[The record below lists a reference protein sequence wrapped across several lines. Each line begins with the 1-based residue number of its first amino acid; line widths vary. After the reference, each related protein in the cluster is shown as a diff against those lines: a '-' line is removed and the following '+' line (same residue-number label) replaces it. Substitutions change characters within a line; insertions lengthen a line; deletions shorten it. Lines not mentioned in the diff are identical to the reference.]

1 MGMIAHAWIDGRI
14 ESADAP
20 LLRVTDRG
28 FQLGDG
34 IFETLRARRGV
45 PIELDE
51 HLERLRES
59 AVPLGI
65 QLPEEDGPLIG
76 AIAAILRAEGLAGDG
91 SGKHAPGDAALRITV
106 SRGAIPG
113 RGLSPTAAAAGKPAS
128 PTIVVQ
134 AWPYAP
140 PSATVVERGL
150 SVVTSSVR
158 RDPGSP
164 LAGVKTTS
172 RAESVYAR
180 LEAER
185 AGADDAIV
193 LTTHGEVGEATSA
206 NLFIVRGRRLV
217 TPPLDAGCL
226 AGTTRGWLLAHA
238 AIYDFVAEEASLRPS
253 DLVKADEILLSSS
266 VAGVLAVTRLDG
278 LPVGRGTAGPTTLL
292 LRRMREE
299 WIDRVSLARS

>member
-1 MGMIAHAWIDGRI
+1 MGMTAHAWIDGRI

-34 IFETLRARRGV
+34 IFETMRARRGV

-91 SGKHAPGDAALRITV
+91 SGNHAPGDAALRITV

-128 PTIVVQ
+128 GEPGSRRTDEVTTDRPRSTTVAEGGAYGHAWTTIV
-134 AWPYAP
+134 
-140 PSATVVERGL
+140 GL
-150 SVVTSSVR
+150 AAR
-158 RDPGSP
+158 R
-164 LAGVKTTS
+164 
-172 RAESVYAR
+172 RE
-180 LEAER
+180 
-185 AGADDAIV
+185 DD
-193 LTTHGEVGEATSA
+193 
-206 NLFIVRGRRLV
+206 
-217 TPPLDAGCL
+217 
-226 AGTTRGWLLAHA
+226 
-238 AIYDFVAEEASLRPS
+238 
-253 DLVKADEILLSSS
+253 
-266 VAGVLAVTRLDG
+266 
-278 LPVGRGTAGPTTLL
+278 
-292 LRRMREE
+292 
-299 WIDRVSLARS
+299 LARGVGVRPPRGGARRR

>member
-1 MGMIAHAWIDGRI
+1 MPQNVWIDGRI
-14 ESADAP
+14 EPSDAP

-65 QLPEEDGPLIG
+65 ALPADDEPLIR
-76 AIAAILRAEGLAGDG
+76 AIAKILRAEGLAGDG
-91 SGKHAPGDAALRITV
+91 TDGRTPGDAALRITA
-106 SRGAIPG
+106 SRGALPG
-113 RGLSPTAAAAGKPAS
+113 RGLAPAVAAAGAPVRA
-128 PTIVVQ
+128 TIVIQ
-134 AWPYAP
+134 AWPHVP
-140 PSATVVERGL
+140 PSADAVERGL
-150 SVVTSSVR
+150 WVVTSSVR
-158 RDPGSP
+158 RVPGSP

-206 NLFIVRGRRLV
+206 NVFIVRGGRLL
-217 TPPLDAGCL
+217 TPPLDSGCL
-226 AGTTRGWLLAHA
+226 AGTTREWLLANA
-238 AIYDFVAEEASLRPS
+238 AVHDLAAEEASLRPA
-253 DLVKADEILLSSS
+253 DLVQADEILLSSS
-266 VAGVLAVTRLDG
+266 VAGLVAVTRLDG
-278 LPVGRGTAGPTTLL
+278 QPVGRGTAGPTTLL

-299 WIDRVSLARS
+299 WIDRVSLARA

>member
-1 MGMIAHAWIDGRI
+1 MPQNVWIDGRI
-14 ESADAP
+14 EPADAP
-20 LLRVTDRG
+20 LLRVADRG

-51 HLERLRES
+51 HLERLRGS

-65 QLPEEDGPLIG
+65 VLPADDEPLIR
-76 AIAAILRAEGLAGDG
+76 AIAEILRAEGLAGDG
-91 SGKHAPGDAALRITV
+91 TDGRTPGDAALRITA
-106 SRGAIPG
+106 SRGALPG
-113 RGLSPTAAAAGKPAS
+113 RGLAPAGAASGAPVRA
-128 PTIVVQ
+128 TIVIQ
-134 AWPYAP
+134 AWPHVP
-140 PSATVVERGL
+140 PSADAVERGL
-150 SVVTSSVR
+150 WVVTSSVR
-158 RDPGSP
+158 RVPGSP

-206 NLFIVRGRRLV
+206 NVFIVQGGRLF
-217 TPPLDAGCL
+217 TPPLDSGCL
-226 AGTTRGWLLAHA
+226 AGTTREWLLANASIHDLA
-238 AIYDFVAEEASLRPS
+238 AEEASLRPA
-253 DLVKADEILLSSS
+253 DLVKADEILFSSS
-266 VAGVLAVTRLDG
+266 VAGLLAVTRLDG
-278 LPVGRGTAGPTTLL
+278 QPVGRGTAGPTTLL

-299 WIDRVSLARS
+299 WIDRVSLARA

>member
-1 MGMIAHAWIDGRI
+1 MPANVWIDGRI
-14 ESADAP
+14 EPADAP
-20 LLRVTDRG
+20 LLLVTDRG

-45 PIELDE
+45 TIELDE

-65 QLPEEDGPLIG
+65 ALPAEDEPLIR
-76 AIAAILRAEGLAGDG
+76 AIAGILKAEGLAGDG
-91 SGKHAPGDAALRITV
+91 TDGHPPGDAALRITV
-106 SRGAIPG
+106 TRGALPG
-113 RGLSPTAAAAGKPAS
+113 RGLAPTAAAAGTPVS
-128 PTIVVQ
+128 STIVVQ
-134 AWPYAP
+134 AWPHVP
-140 PSATVVERGL
+140 PSAEAVERGL

-164 LAGVKTTS
+164 LIGVKTTS

-206 NLFIVRGRRLV
+206 NVFVVRGDRLL
-217 TPPLDAGCL
+217 TPPLETGCL
-226 AGTTRGWLLAHA
+226 AGTTRQWLLARG
-238 AIYDFVAEEASLRPS
+238 AIHDLDVEETSLRPS
-253 DLVKADEILLSSS
+253 DLVKADEIFLSSS

-278 LPVGRGTAGPTTLL
+278 RPVGRGTAGPTTLL

-299 WIDRVSLARS
+299 WIERVSLARR

>member
-1 MGMIAHAWIDGRI
+1 MPQYVWIDGRL
-14 ESADAP
+14 EPADAP

-34 IFETLRARRGV
+34 IFETLRARRGI

-65 QLPEEDGPLIG
+65 ALPAEDEPIIR
-76 AIAAILRAEGLAGDG
+76 AIAELLRAEGLAGDG
-91 SGKHAPGDAALRITV
+91 TDGRTPGDAALRITV
-106 SRGAIPG
+106 SRGALPG
-113 RGLSPTAAAAGKPAS
+113 RGLAPAVAAAGAPVRA
-128 PTIVVQ
+128 TIVIQ
-134 AWPYAP
+134 AWAHVP
-140 PSATVVERGL
+140 PSAAVVERGL
-150 SVVTSSVR
+150 WVITSSVR
-158 RDPGSP
+158 RVAGSP

-185 AGADDAIV
+185 TGADDAIV
-193 LTTHGEVGEATSA
+193 LTTHGEVGEALSA
-206 NLFIVRGRRLV
+206 NVFVVRGRHLL
-217 TPPLDAGCL
+217 TPPLGAGCL
-226 AGTTRGWLLAHA
+226 AGTTREWLLANASIH
-238 AIYDFVAEEASLRPS
+238 DFTAEEASLRPT

-266 VAGVLAVTRLDG
+266 VAGLLAVTRLDG
-278 LPVGRGTAGPTTLL
+278 QPVGRGTAGPTTLL

-299 WIDRVSLARS
+299 WIDRVSLARA